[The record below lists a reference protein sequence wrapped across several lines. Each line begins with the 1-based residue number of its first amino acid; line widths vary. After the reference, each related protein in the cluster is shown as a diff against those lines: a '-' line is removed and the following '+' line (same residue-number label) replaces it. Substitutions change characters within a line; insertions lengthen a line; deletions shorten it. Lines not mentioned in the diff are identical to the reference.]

1 MTPSPGYAGYSPDVP
16 PHEAG
21 FAGTPGAGESPG
33 PITLGVVWGA
43 LQSICVEIGSTVQR
57 TAYSIQAREGQDF
70 SVAVFDARGRMSA
83 QGPYSPGHM
92 GAMNFAVR
100 NFLTAFPVTSIRPG
114 DTLLLNDPQLGSG
127 HFADFIVMQPCF
139 WRRALVGFGVNL
151 VHHTDVGGSR
161 PGSQAVEGIF
171 DWHQEGLRI
180 PPVKIVEEG
189 RENQAALSIIAG
201 NSRVPGN
208 VLGDLRSQRA
218 SLLVGERRIG
228 ELYDRF
234 GSETVDACIEQMLD
248 RTEARVREQI
258 AAMPDGEYA
267 FVDFMDDSGPGTDPL
282 RIAVKVTIA
291 GDRVLIDFDGTD
303 PQTESGLNSYFN
315 YTRSYVYAAVKCLTD
330 PYGPMNAGALR
341 PIEITAPEGCFLNP
355 RPPAGGGPRA
365 AICTRIFEVILG
377 AMAPAVTEA
386 VTAGNSHFCNATFG
400 AWDPSRRRR
409 FVGYELIHGGTGG
422 RAARDGC
429 EAMSSPYNAAN
440 IPVEAVEAA
449 TPVIVEC
456 FEFIPDSCGRGKHRG
471 GLGVRRDVRILGE
484 SIKFTN
490 LSERHRFPPFGVMG
504 GEPGKVGRT
513 VINPGTEGEYEIG
526 GKASVDLR
534 CGDVVSFQLAGA
546 GGYGEPAERDPKLV
560 EEDLRLGFITRW

>member
-1 MTPSPGYAGYSPDVP
+1 VRPD
-16 PHEAG
+16 
-21 FAGTPGAGESPG
+21 

-70 SVAVFDARGRMSA
+70 SVAVFDAGGRMSA

-92 GAMNFAVR
+92 GAMNFAIR
-100 NFLTAFPVTSIRPG
+100 NFLAAFPAETLRPG
-114 DTLLLNDPQLGSG
+114 DVLLLNDPQLGSG
-127 HFADFIVMQPCF
+127 HFPDFLVTQPWF
-139 WRRALVGFGVNL
+139 WRGELVGFGVNL

-189 RENQAALSIIAG
+189 RENATALAIIGA
-201 NSRVPGN
+201 NSRVPRN

-218 SLLVGERRIG
+218 SLRVGERRIG
-228 ELYDRF
+228 DLHDRF
-234 GSETVDACIEQMLD
+234 GREAVDACVETMLTE
-248 RTEARVREQI
+248 TEARVRARI
-258 AAMPDGEYA
+258 AAMPDGEHR
-267 FVDFMDDSGPGTDPL
+267 FEDFMDDRGTGTEPL
-282 RIAVKVTIA
+282 RIAVAVRIA
-291 GDRVLIDFDGTD
+291 GDRMTVDFAGTD

-315 YTRSYVYAAVKCLTD
+315 YTRSYVYAAIKCLTD

-341 PIEITAPEGCFLNP
+341 PIEIAAPEGCFLNP

-365 AICTRIFEVILG
+365 AICTRIFDVVLG
-377 AMAPAVTEA
+377 ALAPALPEA
-386 VTAGNSHFCNATFG
+386 ITAANSHFCNATFG
-400 AWDPSRRRR
+400 AWDPVRRRR
-409 FVGYELIHGGTGG
+409 FVGYELIHGGTGA
-422 RAARDGC
+422 RADRDGC

-449 TPVIVEC
+449 TPVIVER
-456 FEFIPDSCGRGKHRG
+456 FELIPDSCGRGRHRG

-490 LSERHRFPPFGVMG
+490 LSERHRFRPFGVRG
-504 GEPGKVGRT
+504 GEPGQLGRT
-513 VINPGTEGEYEIG
+513 VVNPGTPDEHEIG
-526 GKASVDLR
+526 GKASVDLEY
-534 CGDVVSFQLAGA
+534 GDVVSFQLAGA
-546 GGYGEPAERDPKLV
+546 GGYGDPAERDPRLV
-560 EEDLRLGFITRW
+560 AEDLRLGLITRW

>member
-1 MTPSPGYAGYSPDVP
+1 MKPDP
-16 PHEAG
+16 L
-21 FAGTPGAGESPG
+21 
-33 PITLGVVWGA
+33 TLGVVWGA

-92 GAMNFAVR
+92 GAMNFAIG
-100 NFLTAFPVTSIRPG
+100 NFLAAFPAETLRPG
-114 DTLLLNDPQLGSG
+114 DVLLLNDPQLGSG
-127 HFADFIVMQPCF
+127 HFPDFLVTQPWF
-139 WRRALVGFGVNL
+139 WRSDLVGFGVNL

-189 RENQAALSIIAG
+189 RENAAALAIIGA
-201 NSRVPGN
+201 NSRVPRN

-218 SLLVGERRIG
+218 SLRVGERRIG
-228 ELYDRF
+228 ELYERF
-234 GSETVDACIEQMLD
+234 GRETVDACVEAMLEQ
-248 RTEARVREQI
+248 TEARVRARI
-258 AAMPDGEYA
+258 AAMPDGERR
-267 FVDFMDDSGPGTDPL
+267 FEDFMDDRGTGTDPL
-282 RIAVKVTIA
+282 RIAVAVRVA
-291 GDRVLIDFDGTD
+291 GDRIVVDFAGTD

-315 YTRSYVYAAVKCLTD
+315 YTRSYVYAAIKCLTD

-341 PIEITAPEGCFLNP
+341 PVEITAPEGCFLNP

-365 AICTRIFEVILG
+365 AICTRIFDVVLG
-377 AMAPAVTEA
+377 ALAPALPEA
-386 VTAGNSHFCNATFG
+386 VTAANSHFCNATFG
-400 AWDPSRRRR
+400 AWDPVRQRR
-409 FVGYELIHGGTGG
+409 FVGYELIHGGTGA
-422 RAARDGC
+422 RAGRDGC

-449 TPVIVEC
+449 TPVIVER
-456 FEFIPDSCGRGKHRG
+456 FELVPDSGGRGRHRG

-490 LSERHRFPPFGVMG
+490 LSERHRFRPFGVMG
-504 GEPGKVGRT
+504 GEPGQLGRT
-513 VINPGTEGEYEIG
+513 VINPGTPGERVIG
-526 GKASVDLR
+526 GKASVDLEY
-534 CGDVVSFQLAGA
+534 GDVVSFQLAGA
-546 GGYGEPAERDPKLV
+546 GGYGDPAERDPRLV
-560 EEDLRLGFITRW
+560 AEDVRLGLVTLW

>member
-1 MTPSPGYAGYSPDVP
+1 MTQ
-16 PHEAG
+16 
-21 FAGTPGAGESPG
+21 PG

-70 SVAVFDARGRMSA
+70 SVAVFDAQARMSA

-100 NFLTAFPVTSIRPG
+100 NFLSAFPIPTLRPG
-114 DTLLLNDPQLGSG
+114 DTLVLNDPQLGSG
-127 HFADFIVMQPCF
+127 HFPDFLVMQPCF
-139 WRRALVGFGVNL
+139 WRGALVGFGVNL

-189 RENQAALSIIAG
+189 RENQPALAIIAA
-201 NSRVPGN
+201 NSRVPTN

-228 ELYDRF
+228 EVYDRF

-258 AAMPDGEYA
+258 AAMPDGDYA
-267 FVDFMDDSGPGTDPL
+267 FEDFMDDSGPGTDPL

-303 PQTESGLNSYFN
+303 AQTESGLNSYFN

-377 AMAPAVTEA
+377 AMAPAVAEA
-386 VTAGNSHFCNATFG
+386 VSAGNSHFCNATFG
-400 AWDPSRRRR
+400 AWDPLRRRR

-422 RAARDGC
+422 RATRDGC

-449 TPVIVEC
+449 TPVIVER
-456 FEFIPDSCGRGKHRG
+456 FEFTPDSCGRGKHRG

-490 LSERHRFPPFGVMG
+490 LSERHRFRPFGVMG
-504 GEPGKVGRT
+504 GEPGRLGRT
-513 VINPGTEGEYEIG
+513 VINPGTSAEYEIG

-534 CGDVVSFQLAGA
+534 YGDVVSFQLAGA
-546 GGYGEPAERDPKLV
+546 GGYGNPADRDQRLI
-560 EEDLRLGFITRW
+560 EEDLRLGLISRW

>member
-1 MTPSPGYAGYSPDVP
+1 VRPD
-16 PHEAG
+16 
-21 FAGTPGAGESPG
+21 

-92 GAMNFAVR
+92 GAMHFAIR
-100 NFLTAFPVTSIRPG
+100 NFLAAFPAETLRPG
-114 DTLLLNDPQLGSG
+114 DVLLLNDPQLGSG
-127 HFADFIVMQPCF
+127 HFPDFLVTQPWF
-139 WRRALVGFGVNL
+139 WRGELVGFGVNL

-189 RENQAALSIIAG
+189 RENATALAIIGA
-201 NSRVPGN
+201 NSRVPRN

-218 SLLVGERRIG
+218 SLRVGERRVG

-234 GSETVDACIEQMLD
+234 GRDTVDACVEAMLAE
-248 RTEARVREQI
+248 TEARVRARI
-258 AAMPDGEYA
+258 AAMPDGEHR
-267 FVDFMDDSGPGTDPL
+267 FEDFMDDSGTGTEPL
-282 RIAVKVTIA
+282 RIAVAVRIA
-291 GDRVLIDFDGTD
+291 GDGIVVDFSGTD

-315 YTRSYVYAAVKCLTD
+315 YTRSYVYAAIKCLTD

-341 PIEITAPEGCFLNP
+341 PVDVSAPEGCFLNP

-365 AICTRIFEVILG
+365 AICTRIFDVVLG
-377 AMAPAVTEA
+377 ALAPALPEA
-386 VTAGNSHFCNATFG
+386 VTAASSHFCNATFG
-400 AWDPSRRRR
+400 AWDPVRGRR
-409 FVGYELIHGGTGG
+409 FVGYELIHGGTGA

-449 TPVIVEC
+449 TPVIVER
-456 FEFIPDSCGRGKHRG
+456 FELIPDSGGRGRWRG

-484 SIKFTN
+484 STRFTN
-490 LSERHRFPPFGVMG
+490 LSERHRFRPFGVRG
-504 GEPGKVGRT
+504 GEPGRLGRT
-513 VINPGTEGEYEIG
+513 VVNPGTPGEREIG
-526 GKASVDLR
+526 GKASVDLAY
-534 CGDVVSFQLAGA
+534 GDVVSFQLAGA
-546 GGYGEPAERDPKLV
+546 GGYGDPAERDPALIA
-560 EEDLRLGFITRW
+560 EDVRLGLVTRW

>member
-1 MTPSPGYAGYSPDVP
+1 MTQ
-16 PHEAG
+16 
-21 FAGTPGAGESPG
+21 PG

-70 SVAVFDARGRMSA
+70 SVAVFDAQARMSA

-100 NFLTAFPVTSIRPG
+100 NFLSAFPIPTLRPG

-127 HFADFIVMQPCF
+127 HFPDFLVMQPCF
-139 WRRALVGFGVNL
+139 WRGALVGFGVNL

-189 RENQAALSIIAG
+189 RENQPALAIIAA
-201 NSRVPGN
+201 NSRVPTN

-228 ELYDRF
+228 EVYDRF

-258 AAMPDGEYA
+258 AAMPDGDYA
-267 FVDFMDDSGPGTDPL
+267 FEDFMDDSGPGTDPL

-303 PQTESGLNSYFN
+303 AQTESGLNSYFN

-377 AMAPAVTEA
+377 AMAPAVAEA
-386 VTAGNSHFCNATFG
+386 VSAGNSHFCNATFG
-400 AWDPSRRRR
+400 AWDPLRRRR

-422 RAARDGC
+422 RATRDGC

-449 TPVIVEC
+449 TPVIVER
-456 FEFIPDSCGRGKHRG
+456 FEFTPDSCGRGKHRG

-490 LSERHRFPPFGVMG
+490 LSERHRFRPFGVMG
-504 GEPGKVGRT
+504 GEPGRLGRT
-513 VINPGTEGEYEIG
+513 VINPGTSAEYEIG

-534 CGDVVSFQLAGA
+534 YGDVVSFQLAGA
-546 GGYGEPAERDPKLV
+546 GGYGNPADRDQRLI
-560 EEDLRLGFITRW
+560 EEDLRLGLISRW

>member
-1 MTPSPGYAGYSPDVP
+1 MVSEPGRPD
-16 PHEAG
+16 
-21 FAGTPGAGESPG
+21 

-43 LQSICVEIGSTVQR
+43 LRSICVEVGSSVQR

-70 SVAVFDARGRMSA
+70 SVAVFDAQGRMSA

-92 GAMNFAVR
+92 GAMNFAIG
-100 NFLTAFPVTSIRPG
+100 NFINAFPPEALRPG

-127 HFADFIVMQPCF
+127 HFPDFLVAQPSF
-139 WRRALVGFGVNL
+139 WRERLVGFGVNL

-189 RENQAALSIIAG
+189 RENKTALDIIAA

-218 SLLVGERRIG
+218 SLRVGEQRMA
-228 ELYDRF
+228 ELYERF
-234 GSETVDACIEQMLD
+234 GGETVDACVEAMIQQ
-248 RTEARVREQI
+248 TEARVRERIQ
-258 AAMPDGEYA
+258 AMPDGEYR
-267 FVDFMDDSGPGTDPL
+267 FEDFMDDCGTGTDPL
-282 RIAVKVTIA
+282 RIAVRVTVS
-291 GDRVLIDFDGTD
+291 GDRIAVDFAGSD

-315 YTRSYVYAAVKCLTD
+315 YTRSYVYAALKCLTD
-330 PYGPMNAGALR
+330 PFGPMNAGALR
-341 PIEITAPEGCFLNP
+341 PIEISAPEGCFLNP

-377 AMAPAVTEA
+377 ALGAAVPDL
-386 VTAGNSHFCNATFG
+386 VTAANSHFCNATFG
-400 AWDPSRRRR
+400 AWDPVRKRR
-409 FVGYELIHGGTGG
+409 FVGYELIHGGTGA

-440 IPVEAVEAA
+440 IPIEAVEAA
-449 TPVIVEC
+449 TPVIVER
-456 FEFIPDSCGRGKHRG
+456 FEFIPDSGGRGRHRG
-471 GLGVRRDVRILGE
+471 GLGIRRDVRILAE
-484 SIKFTN
+484 NVKLTN
-490 LSERHRFPPFGVMG
+490 LSERRRFRPFGVLG
-504 GEPGKVGRT
+504 GEPGALGRT
-513 VINPGTEGEYEIG
+513 VINPGAPGEYEIG

-534 CGDVVSFQLAGA
+534 YGDVVSFQLAGA
-546 GGYGEPAERDPKLV
+546 GGYGDPAERDPALV
-560 EEDLRLGFITRW
+560 EEDRRLGLITRW

>member
-1 MTPSPGYAGYSPDVP
+1 MTSSAPD
-16 PHEAG
+16 
-21 FAGTPGAGESPG
+21 

-70 SVAVFDARGRMSA
+70 SVAVFDTRGRMSA

-92 GAMNFAVR
+92 GAMNFAIR
-100 NFLTAFPVTSIRPG
+100 SFLSAFPAETLRPG

-127 HFADFIVMQPCF
+127 HFPDFLVTQPCF
-139 WRRALVGFGVNL
+139 WRGELVGFGVNL

-180 PPVKIVEEG
+180 PPVRIVEEG
-189 RENQAALSIIAG
+189 RENAAALEIIGA
-201 NSRVPGN
+201 NSRVPRN

-218 SLLVGERRIG
+218 SLLVGEQRIG
-228 ELYDRF
+228 ELHDRF
-234 GSETVDACIEQMLD
+234 GRETVDACVEAMLD
-248 RTEARVREQI
+248 QTEARVRERI
-258 AAMPDGEYA
+258 AAIPDGAYA
-267 FVDFMDDSGPGTDPL
+267 FEDFMDDCGPGTEPL
-282 RIAVKVTIA
+282 RVAVTVTVA
-291 GDRVLIDFDGTD
+291 GDRILVDFEGTD

-315 YTRSYVYAAVKCLTD
+315 YTRSYVYAAIKCLTD

-341 PIEITAPEGCFLNP
+341 PIEIRAPEGCFLNP

-365 AICTRIFEVILG
+365 AICTRIFDVVLG
-377 AMAPAVTEA
+377 AMAPALPEA
-386 VTAGNSHFCNATFG
+386 VTAANSHFCNATFG
-400 AWDPSRRRR
+400 AWDPVRRRR
-409 FVGYELIHGGTGG
+409 FVGYELIHGGTGA
-422 RAARDGC
+422 RAGRDGC

-449 TPVIVEC
+449 TPVIVER
-456 FEFIPDSCGRGKHRG
+456 FELIPDSGGRGRRRG

-484 SIKFTN
+484 SIRFTN
-490 LSERHRFPPFGVMG
+490 LSERHRFRPFGVMG
-504 GEPGKVGRT
+504 GEPGRLGRT
-513 VINPGTEGEYEIG
+513 VVNPGTAGEYEIG

-534 CGDVVSFQLAGA
+534 PGDVVSFQLAGA
-546 GGYGEPAERDPKLV
+546 GGYGDPIERDPRAI
-560 EEDLRLGFITRW
+560 EEDLRLGLVTFPPSPLTTP

>member
-1 MTPSPGYAGYSPDVP
+1 MTPSPGFAGYSPDL
-16 PHEAG
+16 
-21 FAGTPGAGESPG
+21 AGESPG

-70 SVAVFDARGRMSA
+70 SVALFDAQGRMSA

-100 NFLTAFPVTSIRPG
+100 NFLSAFPIPALRPG

-127 HFADFIVMQPCF
+127 HFPDFLVMQPCF
-139 WRRALVGFGVNL
+139 WRGELVGFGVNL

-180 PPVKIVEEG
+180 PPVKIVEAG
-189 RENQAALSIIAG
+189 RENEAALAIIGA
-201 NSRVPGN
+201 NTRVPRN

-234 GSETVDACIEQMLD
+234 GRKTVDACVEEMLD

-267 FVDFMDDSGPGTDPL
+267 FEDFMDDSGPGTHPL

-291 GDRVLIDFDGTD
+291 GDRILIDFDGTD
-303 PQTESGLNSYFN
+303 AQTESGLNSYFN

-341 PIEITAPEGCFLNP
+341 LIDVTAPEGCFLNP

-377 AMAPAVTEA
+377 AMAPVVAEA

-400 AWDPSRRRR
+400 AWDPLRRRR
-409 FVGYELIHGGTGG
+409 FVGYELVHGGTGG
-422 RAARDGC
+422 RATRDGC

-449 TPVIVEC
+449 TPVIVER

-490 LSERHRFPPFGVMG
+490 LSERHRFRPFGVKG
-504 GEPGKVGRT
+504 GGPGRLGRT
-513 VINPGTEGEYEIG
+513 VINPGTSGEHEIG

-534 CGDVVSFQLAGA
+534 YGDVVSFQLAGA
-546 GGYGEPAERDPKLV
+546 GGYGDPADRDPRLID
-560 EEDLRLGFITRW
+560 EDLRLGLITRW

>member
-1 MTPSPGYAGYSPDVP
+1 MKPD
-16 PHEAG
+16 
-21 FAGTPGAGESPG
+21 

-43 LQSICVEIGSTVQR
+43 LQSICVEIGSAVQR

-70 SVAVFDARGRMSA
+70 SVALFDAHGRMSA

-92 GAMNFAVR
+92 GAMNFAIR
-100 NFLTAFPVTSIRPG
+100 NFMAAFPPDTLKPG

-127 HFADFIVMQPCF
+127 HFPDFLVTQPCF
-139 WRRALVGFGVNL
+139 WRHELVGFAVNL

-189 RENQAALSIIAG
+189 RENQAALSIIAA
-201 NSRVPGN
+201 NSRVPRN
-208 VLGDLRSQRA
+208 VLGDLRSQRS
-218 SLLVGERRIG
+218 SLRIGEQRVG

-234 GSETVDACIEQMLD
+234 GPDAVDSCIEEMLSL
-248 RTEARVREQI
+248 TEARVRDRI
-258 AAMPDGEYA
+258 KAMPDGEYA
-267 FVDFMDDSGPGTDPL
+267 FEDFMDDCGTGSEPL
-282 RIAVKVTIA
+282 PIAVRVTIA
-291 GDRVLIDFDGTD
+291 GDSVLIDFDGTA

-341 PIEITAPEGCFLNP
+341 PIEITAPEGSFLNP

-377 AMAPAVTEA
+377 ALAPAVPDA
-386 VTAGNSHFCNATFG
+386 VTAANGHFCNATFG
-400 AWDPSRRRR
+400 AWDPVRRRR
-409 FVGYELIHGGTGG
+409 FVGYELIHGGIGA
-422 RAARDGC
+422 RAGKDGC

-449 TPVIVEC
+449 TPVIVER
-456 FEFIPDSCGRGKHRG
+456 FGFIPDSGGRGRYRG

-490 LSERHRFPPFGVMG
+490 LSERHRFRPFGLMG
-504 GEPGKVGRT
+504 GEPGRLGRT
-513 VINPGTEGEYEIG
+513 VINPGTPAEYEIG
-526 GKASVDLR
+526 GKASVDLKY
-534 CGDVVSFQLAGA
+534 GDVVSFQLAGA
-546 GGYGEPAERDPKLV
+546 GGYGDPTGRDPALI
-560 EEDLRLGFITRW
+560 EEDHRLGLVTEW